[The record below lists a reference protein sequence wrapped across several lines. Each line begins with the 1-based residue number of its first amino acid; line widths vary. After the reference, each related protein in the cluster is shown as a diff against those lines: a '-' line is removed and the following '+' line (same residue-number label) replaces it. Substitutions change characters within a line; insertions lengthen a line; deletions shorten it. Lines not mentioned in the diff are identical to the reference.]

1 MSPQV
6 SNLFSSFF
14 TEVATKGSDLVV
26 AVSKHTGVFVSFY
39 DIGNTI
45 TNILGGIFK

>member
-1 MSPQV
+1 MNQEATT
-6 SNLFSSFF
+6 LFSQFF
-14 TEVATKGSDLVV
+14 YEIATKGSDLVV

-45 TNILGGIFK
+45 TNVFNTLFK